1 MRAVIERRRTRS
13 AAWSRRFASFSVALL
28 LLSGLC
34 HRYGLLETL
43 PFFWVLGVVFVCA
56 AFAIMMGVYAFTRLW
71 HYGDLGGWD
80 LTVGSMTGLAVLAPF
95 MLFAYW
101 GATLPM
107 LSDVSTDT
115 DDPPA
120 MVLAATARTPEM
132 NPILPITAEH
142 ALMQVAAYPT
152 VTGRRYT
159 LPLDVTVD
167 AVSAVVKAKGWPLL
181 SGAEAPDGAQQAIVE
196 ALAHTLVLA
205 FPVDVAIRV
214 TDEGGTSYVD
224 MRSNSRYGLYDFG
237 DNAAR
242 ITAFLADL
250 DMQTAGLAGTVPPAQ

>member
-1 MRAVIERRRTRS
+1 MERRRTRS
-13 AAWSRRFASFSVALL
+13 AAWSRRFASFSVVLF
-28 LLSGLC
+28 LLSGIC

-43 PFFWVLGVVFVCA
+43 PFFWVLGVVFVCG
-56 AFAIMMGVYAFTRLW
+56 AFAIMMGIYAFTRLW

-95 MLFAYW
+95 MLYAYW

-120 MVLAATARTPEM
+120 MVLAAKARTPEM
-132 NPILPITAEH
+132 NPVLPITDAN
-142 ALMQVAAYPT
+142 ALVQLAAYPT

-167 AVSAVVKAKGWPLL
+167 AVEAVVKAKGWTLL
-181 SGAEAPDGAQQAIVE
+181 SDTDVPDDAQQATVE
-196 ALAHTLVLA
+196 ALAYTLIFA

-214 TDEGGTSYVD
+214 TDEGASSYVD

-242 ITAFLADL
+242 IRAFLADL
-250 DMQTAGLAGTVPPAQ
+250 DMQTAGLAGTVPAQ

>member
-1 MRAVIERRRTRS
+1 MERRRTRS
-13 AAWSRRFASFSVALL
+13 AAWSRRFASFSVVLL

-120 MVLAATARTPEM
+120 MVLAARARAPDM
-132 NPILPITAEH
+132 NPILPITPAN
-142 ALMQVAAYPT
+142 ALVQAAAYPT

-167 AVSAVVKAKGWPLL
+167 AVEAVVKAKGWTLL
-181 SGAEAPDGAQQAIVE
+181 SDAAVPDGAQQATVE
-196 ALAHTLVLA
+196 ALAHTLIFA

-242 ITAFLADL
+242 ITAFLTDL
-250 DMQTAGLAGTVPPAQ
+250 DMQTAGLAVPVPAQ